1 MYRMVPLNKIL
12 LDSTKYN
19 TQETGL
25 VFEKLGFCNDVN
37 QTLFKDLT
45 IPLYSFISS
54 NAYFAWQNPA
64 KLNEIYSNYFTFFYS
79 GSQPKGMCA
88 YYDEYTTPG
97 RYTIPLTSELK
108 TIFSSI
114 IVLLIGAGGSGGAG
128 GGDKTGQRGTSGAA
142 GGGGGFIGYK
152 LDLGGLSFTSF
163 TIAIGTGGASVSG
176 NDGTANNGKDG
187 IKGEDTILTVNSR
200 ISSTIIISRTSAQ
213 AIGGGGGGG
222 GHATSAASP
231 GLGGTTYYDSAD
243 TYGTILSV
251 GSSYSGYSS
260 NDDQNT
266 NRRSF
271 NGYYAAMDIQR
282 SSSPLVHYYPQIQN
296 AMTGPGS
303 YGKGGAGT
311 PGRNNPNNTPT
322 GRGGDGYARVYYIF
336 YQINLKTI
344 I

>member
-1 MYRMVPLNKIL
+1 MSGKFMYRMVPLNKIL

-128 GGDKTGQRGTSGAA
+128 GGDKTGYQGTSGAA

-163 TIAIGTGGASVSG
+163 TIAIGAGGASVSG

-200 ISSTIIISRTSAQ
+200 VASTSLTTTTLSAL

-222 GHATSAASP
+222 GHASATASP
-231 GLGGTTYYDSAD
+231 GVGGTTDYDISN
-243 TYGTILSV
+243 TYGTILSI
-251 GSSYSGYSS
+251 GSLYSGYSS
-260 NDDQNT
+260 GYNSNDAVTLRQ
-266 NRRSF
+266 RF
-271 NGYYAAMDIQR
+271 NGYYNAMDIIR
-282 SSSPLVHYYPQIQN
+282 SSSPLVYFYPQLQN
-296 AMTGPGS
+296 AIGS
-303 YGKGGAGT
+303 YGKGGVGT
-311 PGRNNPNNTPT
+311 PGRGDPNNDPT
-322 GRGGDGYARVYYIF
+322 GPGGDGYARVYYI
-336 YQINLKTI
+336 L
-344 I
+344 